1 MDNPFDP
8 DYRAPEPDIEQAV
21 TALEKGWHKGP
32 VIHDVEQGSDEWHAL
47 RCGLITASEMK
58 LLLTPTLK
66 VADND
71 KTRAH
76 LYELLAQRITK
87 YTEPQYISD
96 DMLRGQED
104 ELYARQ
110 YYHEKI
116 APVEEVGFVTND
128 RWGYTLG
135 YSPDG
140 RVIGTNGGIEIKSR
154 RQKYQVQTVIENY
167 TNSTIPADYLM
178 QHQTGLM
185 VAEWD
190 WIDFIS
196 YSGGLPLAVIR
207 VWPDEAIQKA
217 IEEAAAAAE
226 AKISQMMATYESAIA
241 SMSPLIITER
251 RIEQEMFS

>member
-1 MDNPFDP
+1 MD
-8 DYRAPEPDIEQAV
+8 DIEQAV
-21 TALEKGWHKGP
+21 TALEKGWSKGP
-32 VIHDVEQGSDEWHAL
+32 VVHDVEQGSEAWHAL

-66 VADND
+66 IADND

-110 YYHEKI
+110 YYSDNI

-154 RQKYQVQTVIENY
+154 RQKFQVQTVIENF

-190 WIDFIS
+190 WIDFVS
-196 YSGGLPLAVIR
+196 YSGGMPLTVIR
-207 VWPDEAIQKA
+207 VWPDEVIRKA
-217 IEEAAAAAE
+217 IEEACAAAE

-241 SMSPLIITER
+241 SMSPLIQTER
-251 RIEQEMFS
+251 RIEMEIY